1 MAQIIKHRRG
11 SLSSIKD
18 VTARVGELV
27 MATGS
32 IGDLNGPILFVG
44 ETEGVGGAYRPVSKI
59 YQGSSAPSISIGSHG
74 STMDGT
80 PFYASSDKSLYILNK
95 DGNTKI
101 NLTGNIEGNTI
112 SGVTINALTAS
123 YISSSADISAINITA
138 SYFKGDGS
146 GITNISLTGITGLE
160 LNMIK
165 SGSYSG
171 SISNLGGFQVNT
183 DTAITGGLYAN
194 GTVYVDGTITDIN
207 NGGIYIDSA
216 NYSELSYSSESNYV
230 VVNSLGAKVSSTVGD
245 TNINSTNNVN
255 ITGSN
260 QVKVYSDND
269 VTIEGFNG
277 VNVSSYNNTN
287 IDLNAND
294 QVTLYGNN
302 GVNVTSEFHVNPFG
316 YGDMFLVE
324 QSDTYVN
331 NRFHVNGNSS
341 FTGSMTVS
349 NGAAVINSGL
359 ISQNSDLFLTSG
371 SNLIIQNGGNLQVAG
386 DASVSGALYV
396 SGNIYQTGSFYTQGD
411 IILSGSINIGDNIG
425 VDTINFNGE
434 VSSSILPK
442 INAAFDLGSSGQTWN
457 NIYGQYY
464 YGDGSHLTN
473 ISMTGVTGLDFSKI
487 YDGTAT
493 ASINQTT
500 GFQVNTKSAITG
512 ALNVD
517 GSVGVSGSLSIAD
530 SGSTLNV
537 VGNSFNQITLQSA
550 NGALL
555 LNPGY
560 GGVEV
565 VGTDNHMK
573 VNGYFQ
579 VGDYLQV
586 SGNTS
591 LTGSLQV
598 GDTLKVT
605 GSIYDD
611 QLTDNRVLIAGPNGR
626 IEDDGTF
633 TYDGVTLKVGS
644 FQIDEF
650 YGDVRTSG
658 SVQIGNGI
666 NLTGS
671 LNQTGSQNIIGNV
684 AVTGSLTTSNTTII
698 GSTTTIGGTA
708 LVVSGAVNI
717 TGSVNVTD
725 NVTASY
731 FTGSFVGNGSG
742 LTNLSMTGVT
752 GLDFSKIYTGSATAS
767 ISDIY
772 GFQVNKDSA
781 FTGSVNISQDLHV
794 SGSGFVSGGMKISGS
809 VEIDSNL
816 YVSGNLEVLGSA
828 TNVHLQSN
836 TIELGDNI
844 ILVNAYSP
852 FQRYAGIAGYDSGSV
867 GNSGSLLWDSLNN
880 YWNFVNGNGDSSKII
895 GTTTGSLGFETNL
908 TSGTF
913 PIASGNNTIENSL
926 LTYSGTTLSFNTN
939 KFTIDSSNGNTLI
952 YGNVTLSDSGG
963 LDAATYTSTIVFK
976 NSSNVLGYV
985 SSTDS
990 NTVTTQLLGYKA
1002 SDGSLTFS
1010 SVIDGGLY

>member
-123 YISSSADISAINITA
+123 YISSSADISAINISA

-160 LNMIK
+160 LNKIM

-183 DTAITGGLYAN
+183 DTSVTGALKVD
-194 GTVYVDGTITDIN
+194 GTVYVANTITDLNN
-207 NGGIYIDSA
+207 NGVYIDSTA
-216 NYSELSYSSESNYV
+216 YSELSYDGETNFV
-230 VVNSLGAKVSSTVGD
+230 IVNNFGTEVSSTVGD
-245 TNINSTNNVN
+245 TNISSTNGLHL
-255 ITGSN
+255 TGSN
-260 QVKVYSDND
+260 EVKIFSNNQVSVEGIGVGINSYDNSD
-269 VTIEGFNG
+269 IA
-277 VNVSSYNNTN
+277 
-287 IDLNAND
+287 LNANN

-302 GVNVTSEFHVNPFG
+302 GVDVTSEFYVNPYG
-316 YGDMFLVE
+316 YGDNKFVV
-324 QSDTYVN
+324 QQTDTYVN
-331 NRFHVNGNSS
+331 NRFHVDGDSS

-425 VDTINFNGE
+425 IDTINFNGE

-442 INAAFDLGSSGQTWN
+442 VNAAFDLGSSGQTWN

-487 YDGTAT
+487 YNGTAT

-512 ALNVD
+512 AFNVD
-517 GSVGVSGSLSIAD
+517 GNVGVSGSLSIFD

-537 VGNSFNQITLQSA
+537 IGNSFNQITLQST
-550 NGALL
+550 NGALI

-586 SGNTS
+586 AGETA

-598 GDTLKVT
+598 GNTLKVT

-698 GSTTTIGGTA
+698 GSSTTIGGTA

-717 TGSVNVTD
+717 TGSVNVSE

-731 FTGSFVGNGSG
+731 FTGAFVGNGSG

-781 FTGSVNISQDLHV
+781 FTGSVNISQDLHL

-880 YWNFVNGNGDSSKII
+880 YWNFVNGDGMSSKII
-895 GTTTGSLGFETNL
+895 GTTTGSLGFETSL

-913 PIASGNNTIENSL
+913 PIASGNNTIEDSL

-952 YGNVTLSDSGG
+952 LGNVTLSSAGG
-963 LDAATYTSTIVFK
+963 SDAGTLTSQIVFK
-976 NSSNVLGYV
+976 NNSNVLGYV
-985 SSTDS
+985 SSTD
-990 NTVTTQLLGYKA
+990 TLAVTTQLLGYDA
-1002 SDGSLTFS
+1002 TDGSVKFS